1 VAAQVLIVEDDPDI
15 VTAIQVN
22 LELAG
27 YGVHVAHDGSQA
39 VGIAREVRPDVV
51 LLDVVLPGVDGYEV
65 LHALRGDPLT
75 AECKVMFLTAKSS
88 PPTGIRRGVDGV
100 VDYIVKPF
108 APADLLARVR
118 AALDE
123 GSSK

>member
-39 VGIAREVRPDVV
+39 VGIARQVRPDVV

-75 AECKVMFLTAKSS
+75 RECKVIFLSAKSS
-88 PPTGIRRGVDGV
+88 PSMEVRKGFEGV

-108 APADLLARVR
+108 APADLLARMR
-118 AALDE
+118 AAFDE

>member
-1 VAAQVLIVEDDPDI
+1 MAAQVLIVEDDPDI
-15 VTAIQVN
+15 VIAIQVN

-75 AECKVMFLTAKSS
+75 AACKVIYLTAKSS
-88 PPTGIRRGVDGV
+88 PPTEVRRGFDGV

>member
-1 VAAQVLIVEDDPDI
+1 MAAQVLIADDDPDI

-27 YGVHVAHDGSQA
+27 YGVHVAGGGSEA
-39 VGIAREVRPDVV
+39 VKIARQVRPDVV
-51 LLDVVLPGVDGYEV
+51 LLDVVMPGVDGYEV
-65 LHALRGDPLT
+65 MHALHGDPRT
-75 AECKVMFLTAKSS
+75 RQCKILFLTAKSS
-88 PPTGIRRGVDGV
+88 PSTEVRQGIDGV

-118 AALDE
+118 AALE
-123 GSSK
+123 QGSST